1 MCLSVRLMTFV
12 HRDQLGV
19 LGGGEERGREEGRKK
34 GEERLVSIYITN
46 RSAQGLYFYCLY

>member
-1 MCLSVRLMTFV
+1 MCLSVRLMAFV